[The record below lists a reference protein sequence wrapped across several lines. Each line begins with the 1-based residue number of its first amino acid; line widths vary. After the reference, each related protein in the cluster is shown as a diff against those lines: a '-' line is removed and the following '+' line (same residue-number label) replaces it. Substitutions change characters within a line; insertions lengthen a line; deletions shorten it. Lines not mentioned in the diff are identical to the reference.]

1 LAAERGWCNQGA
13 VLSAIERTV
22 LVKKIALS
30 GLLAWIIVAPALAG
44 TVLHRPSDA
53 EPDTLDPQKT
63 SSAESVGLDR
73 ELFVGLV
80 TLDPELKPVPGV
92 AERWEVSADGK
103 IWTFHLRPTAKWS
116 NGEPLTAADFVYSF
130 QRLADPK
137 TAASDVSDIE
147 QIVNAKAIEA
157 GKITDLSKLGV
168 VATDAHTLTITLT
181 DPSSTFLLLM
191 TDPQVLPVNRTCLE
205 KWGNSWTQPGHIVSN
220 GAYMME
226 SWTPQSAIILKKSPS
241 FYDVDTVKI
250 DEVDWVDASDL
261 DAALRRFRGG
271 ELDWTR
277 LTPPGVRWAK
287 ANMPDK
293 LLSTPTDANYF
304 LFFNMT
310 KGVLATDIRLRQA
323 INLAVNREVLVD
335 KVDVRGEQPAYGI
348 VPPVVPNYT
357 QQSLPFKATKMAD
370 RLAEAKQLVAAAG
383 YGPDHPLQLSVSYT
397 TSENARQLLGAVR
410 EMLQPI
416 GIDLTLDNMEW
427 QALMGQVNSRN
438 YQIGFMGTL
447 ASYVD
452 FEKSVED
459 YWSKAGIYNFT
470 GWSNP
475 EFDKLYESA
484 MTEMDGSKRRAMIE
498 AAERVILTDEPVVPL
513 EYDQNNFLVNPKL
526 VGFLGNIRFPQSRYL
541 SFKDSAS

>member
-1 LAAERGWCNQGA
+1 MR
-13 VLSAIERTV
+13 VR
-22 LVKKIALS
+22 KIALS
-30 GLLAWIIVAPALAG
+30 GLLGFVIAGSALAS

-92 AERWEVSADGK
+92 AERWDVSADGK

-116 NGEPLTAADFVYSF
+116 NGEPLTASDFVYSF

-137 TAASDVSDIE
+137 TAAADVSDIE
-147 QIVNAKAIEA
+147 QLVNAKAIEA

-168 VATDAHTLTITLT
+168 VATDAHTLTITLS

-191 TDPQVLPVNRTCLE
+191 TDPQVLPVNRDCLE

-226 SWTPQSAIILKKSPS
+226 SWTPQSSIVLKKSPT
-241 FYDVDTVKI
+241 FYAADTVKI
-250 DEVDWVDASDL
+250 DEVDWLDASDL

-287 ANMPDK
+287 QNMADK
-293 LLSTPTDANYF
+293 LLSVPTDANYF
-304 LFFNMT
+304 MFFNMT
-310 KGVLATDIRLRQA
+310 NGILASDIRLRQA

-335 KVDVRGEQPAYGI
+335 KIDVRGEQPAYGI

-357 QQSLPFKATKMAD
+357 PQSLPFKATAMAD
-370 RLAEAKQLVAAAG
+370 RIAQAKQLVAAAG
-383 YGPDHPLQLSVSYT
+383 YGPDHPLQLSVSYA
-397 TSENARQLLGAVR
+397 TSENTRQLLSAIR
-410 EMLQPI
+410 EMLLPI

-427 QALMGQVNSRN
+427 QALMGQVNQHN

-447 ASYVD
+447 TSYVD
-452 FEKSVED
+452 FQKSVED

-475 EFDKLYESA
+475 AFDTLYESA
-484 MTEMDGSKRRAMIE
+484 MTALDEAKRRAMIE
-498 AAERVILTDEPVVPL
+498 AAERIILADEPVVPL
-513 EYDQNNFLVNPKL
+513 EYDQNNFVVAPKL
-526 VGFLGNIRFPQSRYL
+526 VGFLGNVRFPQSRYL